1 MSWSLHCG
9 TGRGRPYEGTSDF
22 HRGRGRQA
30 VEAGYGRMCQ
40 VQNPSLIA
48 CHETDGECG
57 LQRGKAINQAGWGL
71 HMPSYKVKH
80 PEKIIRMKKI
90 KIKNWG
96 KGMQKI
102 LKSGCKVGIATSH
115 NIKISKN

>member
-1 MSWSLHCG
+1 MPTR
-9 TGRGRPYEGTSDF
+9 TGVVHEGVIGDVGAR
-22 HRGRGRQA
+22 HGRQA

-71 HMPSYKVKH
+71 HMPSYKVKR
-80 PEKIIRMKKI
+80 PEKIIR
-90 KIKNWG
+90 IKNKNKKLG
-96 KGMQKI
+96 QGDAK
-102 LKSGCKVGIATSH
+102 
-115 NIKISKN
+115 NIKIRMQSWNRFKPKYNKTE